1 MFRLILIRILC
12 LLCLLIVS
20 AAFHTLHAQISES
33 QARELL
39 AQRNIPEDTLRARLL
54 KKGYDVDNLKP
65 SQVQDFQRVLLET
78 VNEIEA
84 ERALAEKSSKVVT
97 PPVDVTVAPKPAEKP
112 AESTPIV
119 PAEVLPPKLGI
130 YGQEIF
136 HNNSIAVYKTS
147 SEAIVPDDYIL
158 DTGDEIGI
166 IGFGKSQFDQ
176 KLTVSQEGF
185 VTLGPG
191 LPKVLLK
198 GLKWK
203 EAKEV
208 LYQRYSLYN
217 SIGRNE
223 FQATLI
229 QPRNMTVNV
238 FGEAKT
244 TGSITLPGINN
255 AFNVITAAGGP
266 TDIGSV
272 RNIKIIR
279 GKQVIPVDVYKFMSD
294 PSVATNAYLL
304 NNDYI
309 HIPIAQK
316 VVTITGAVVRPM
328 QYELLEDENLL
339 QLIQYAGGTKPD
351 AYLLDVQITRFMND
365 RKIITDVN
373 LRELM
378 EHGGDYILVN
388 GDMVTIKTLDSGTGS
403 YVTILGEVSFPGN
416 FEIKEGKRISDL
428 VNQAV
433 LKPGA
438 RLDYAYLLMHQ
449 PDGTFKYERINLQ
462 EILNNPKT
470 AVDLELHNQDVV
482 QVMPLSTYVEKGTFS
497 IEGAVNQP
505 NVFPF
510 NPEGQLKLEDA
521 LLLAG
526 GLKKEAADKGFVIRH
541 DPHEPKTLQ
550 YLNVDFKKAMTEPGS
565 DANIDIH
572 SGDVI
577 RVMDKTNQRD
587 EIFVTISGAVRY
599 PGQYAFG
606 PNLTVVDLVNLA
618 GGVVYGAD
626 SSRIDIARANLE
638 QGKDVNVTQIT
649 TSLFDSSTGK
659 NTSIVLEPF
668 DQVYVRS
675 IPEFELQEIV
685 TITGEVKYPGN
696 YALVKDKERIY
707 DLIER
712 AGGITGGAFPEGAK
726 LFRSNDNTGLVVIDL
741 KSILQ
746 NQNVPSNIV
755 MREGDV
761 LQIPKSHDL
770 VTIEGFVN
778 LDEAYSPSF
787 LEGQGSISVAYR
799 GDKSAKYYIDNFAA
813 GISDRGLASKIKVQY
828 ADGRVEKTKKFL
840 FFNDYPDAAKGSHII
855 VGAKPIKPLKTKEQT
870 KTDWSGVLRDTMAQA
885 TAVLTLL
892 ILGRST
898 VQLGI
903 TYSFAIFSLSL
914 WQNSVTIHNQ
924 WPRSAISI

>member
-1 MFRLILIRILC
+1 MFRLILIRIFC
-12 LLCLLIVS
+12 LLCLLVTS
-20 AAFHTLHAQISES
+20 ATHQVIHAQISES

-54 KKGYDVDNLKP
+54 KKGYDVDNLRP

-84 ERALAEKSSKVVT
+84 EKALKAQPPKIET
-97 PPVDVTVAPKPAEKP
+97 PPVDVTVAPKTEVAPPPVTPTPPQEVPSTKP
-112 AESTPIV
+112 
-119 PAEVLPPKLGI
+119 GI

-147 SEAIVPDDYIL
+147 SEAVVPDDYIL

-166 IGFGKSQFDQ
+166 IGFGRSQFDQ

-185 VTLGPG
+185 ITLGPG

-294 PSVATNAYLL
+294 PSVATNSYLL

-316 VVTITGAVVRPM
+316 IVTITGAVIRPM
-328 QYELLEDENLL
+328 QYELLEEENLL

-351 AYLLDVQITRFMND
+351 AYLLDVQITRFLND

-378 EHGGDYILVN
+378 AHGGDYILVN
-388 GDMVTIKTLDSGTGS
+388 GDIVSIKTLDSGTGT

-428 VNQAV
+428 VSQGV

-438 RLDYAYLLMHQ
+438 RLDYAYLLRHQ
-449 PDGTFKYERINLQ
+449 ADGTFKYERINLQ
-462 EILNNPKT
+462 EILAHPKT
-470 AVDLELHNQDVV
+470 DIDIELNNQDIV

-505 NVFPF
+505 NLFSF

-521 LLLAG
+521 ILLAG
-526 GLKKEAADKGFVIRH
+526 GLKPEADTRGFVIRH
-541 DPHEPKTLQ
+541 NPKEPKTLQ
-550 YLNVDFKKAMTEPGS
+550 YINVDFDKAMSSPGS
-565 DANIDIH
+565 EANIDIL

-577 RVMDKTNQRD
+577 RVFDKSGQRD
-587 EIFVTISGAVRY
+587 ELFVTISGSIRN
-599 PGQYAFG
+599 PGQFAYG
-606 PNLTVVDLVNLA
+606 PNLSVADLVALA
-618 GGVVYGAD
+618 GGLTYGAD
-626 SSRIDIARANLE
+626 STRIDIARANLVD
-638 QGKDVNVTQIT
+638 GKNVNVSQIT
-649 TSLFDSSTGK
+649 TGLNGATFGND
-659 NTSIVLEPF
+659 NTVILEPF

-675 IPEFELQEIV
+675 IPEFELQQTV
-685 TITGEVKYPGN
+685 TVTGEVRYPGN
-696 YALVKDKERIY
+696 YALVKDKERIS

-712 AGGITGGAFPEGAK
+712 AGGVTGEAFPEGAK
-726 LFRSNDNTGLVVIDL
+726 LFRTKDNTGLVVIDL

-746 NQNVPSNIV
+746 NQNVATNIV
-755 MREGDV
+755 LREGDV

-778 LDEAYSPSF
+778 LDEAYSPTF
-787 LEGQGSISVAYR
+787 LEGQGSISVAFR
-799 GDKSAKYYIDNFAA
+799 GEKSAKYYIDNFAA
-813 GISDRGLASKIKVQY
+813 GISDQGTASKIKVQY

-840 FFNDYPDAAKGSHII
+840 FFNDYPNAAKGSHII
-855 VGAKPIKPLKTKEQT
+855 VGAKTIKPEKIKEQT

-892 ILGRST
+892 IL
-898 VQLGI
+898 VDQL
-903 TYSFAIFSLSL
+903 A
-914 WQNSVTIHNQ
+914 N
-924 WPRSAISI
+924 

>member
-12 LLCLLIVS
+12 LLCMLIGS

-84 ERALAEKSSKVVT
+84 ERAVSEKSSKAET
-97 PPVDVTVAPKPAEKP
+97 PPVGVPVAPKPAEKP
-112 AESTPIV
+112 VETTPIV
-119 PAEVLPPKLGI
+119 PAEIPPPKLGI

-147 SEAIVPDDYIL
+147 SEAVVPDDYIL

-185 VTLGPG
+185 VSLGPG

-198 GLKWK
+198 GLKWR
-203 EAKEV
+203 EAREV

-217 SIGRNE
+217 SISRNE
-223 FQATLI
+223 FQATLN

-238 FGEAKT
+238 FGEART
-244 TGSITLPGINN
+244 TCSITLPGINN

-279 GKQVIPVDVYKFMSD
+279 GKQVIPVDVYKFMAD
-294 PSVATNAYLL
+294 PGVATNAYLL

-339 QLIQYAGGTKPD
+339 QLIQYAGGTKPE

-403 YVTILGEVSFPGN
+403 YVTISGEVSFPGN

-449 PDGTFKYERINLQ
+449 PDGTYKYERINLQ
-462 EILNNPKT
+462 EVLNNPKST
-470 AVDLELHNQDVV
+470 VDLELHNQDVL
-482 QVMPLSTYVEKGTFS
+482 QVMPLSTYVEKGTFT

-526 GLKKEAADKGFVIRH
+526 GLKNEAADKGFVIRH

-550 YLNVDFKKAMTEPGS
+550 YLNVDFKKAMNEPGS
-565 DANIDIH
+565 DANIDIR
-572 SGDVI
+572 SGDVV
-577 RVMDKTNQRD
+577 RVLDKTNLRD
-587 EIFVTISGAVRY
+587 EMYVTISGAVRN

-606 PNLTVVDLVNLA
+606 PNLTLMDIVNLA
-618 GGVVYGAD
+618 GGLTFGAD
-626 SSRIDIARANLE
+626 SSRIDIARANLDK
-638 QGKDVNVTQIT
+638 GVNVNVTQIT
-649 TSLFDSSTGK
+649 TALYSSG
-659 NTSIVLEPF
+659 NNAAVVLQPF

-675 IPEFELQEIV
+675 IPEFELQETV

-712 AGGITGGAFPEGAK
+712 AGGITGSAFPEGAK

-746 NQNVPSNIV
+746 NKNVPSNIV

-770 VTIEGFVN
+770 VTIEGYVN
-778 LDEAYSPSF
+778 LEEAYSPTF
-787 LEGQGSISVAYR
+787 LEGHGSISVAYR

-813 GISDRGLASKIKVQY
+813 GISDQGMANKIKVQY

-840 FFNDYPDAAKGSHII
+840 FFNDYPKAAKGSHII
-855 VGAKPIKPLKTKEQT
+855 VGAKPVKPEKVKEQT

-892 ILGRST
+892 IL
-898 VQLGI
+898 VDQL
-903 TYSFAIFSLSL
+903 S
-914 WQNSVTIHNQ
+914 N
-924 WPRSAISI
+924 